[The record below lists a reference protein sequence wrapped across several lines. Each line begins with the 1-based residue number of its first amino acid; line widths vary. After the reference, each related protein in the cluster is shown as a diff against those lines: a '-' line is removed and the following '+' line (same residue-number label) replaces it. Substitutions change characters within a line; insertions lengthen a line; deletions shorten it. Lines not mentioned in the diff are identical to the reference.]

1 MIGVDSRLFNGIQY
15 AGYPFSFLMGHQ
27 FFDTTAAMP
36 GTITYDD
43 VFYNDVQLLY
53 DEVSDKAIVISNQRR
68 VELSSERINAFTI
81 LNHHFVRIV
90 KDSSAKTPISKD
102 GFYELLY
109 TGKVQVFKK
118 EAKEVFEELSSDQG
132 ILRRILEKLNYY
144 IGKDGNYFP
153 VSNKKDVMAIFKDR
167 KKEVRDYINNN
178 GLSFRN
184 NKEEAITKVSA
195 YYDQL
200 TK

>member
-1 MIGVDSRLFNGIQY
+1 MIGVDSRLFNGLQY
-15 AGYPFSFLMGHQ
+15 AGYPFSFVKGHQ

-36 GTITYDD
+36 GTIMYDD
-43 VFYNDVQLLY
+43 VHYQDLQLLY

-68 VELSSERINAFTI
+68 VELSSERISGFTI
-81 LNHHFVRIV
+81 LDHQFVRIV
-90 KDSSAKTPISKD
+90 KDSSVKSSISKE

-109 TGKVQVFKK
+109 KGKVQVYKK
-118 EAKEVFEELSSDQG
+118 EQKEVFEELSSDQG
-132 ILRRILEKLNYY
+132 ILRRILVKVNYY
-144 IGKDGNYFP
+144 ICKDKGYFP
-153 VSNKKDVMAIFKDR
+153 VSNKKDVIAIYKDR

-184 NKEEAITKVSA
+184 NKEEAVIKVSA